1 MTVHASLSADGNK
14 IVLSAGY
21 ADRERIKRVPGARW
35 KAQESVWQVPAT
47 LSSCV
52 ILQAEFTEDLVAD
65 DSVTGMAR
73 DAVRQR
79 AAARALA
86 DNPLGTDH
94 APAHDYDDRL
104 YPYQRLGADWLRLVG
119 SGLLAD
125 EMGSGKTVQVA
136 VSLPD
141 DGPVLVVAPKSV
153 LPTWQREL
161 RTWAPHLR
169 VVVATGGVAKQR
181 KAFRAVADGDADVL
195 VINYEALKSHSRL
208 APYGSIR
215 LKRCDACG
223 GVPGEVTEA
232 RCEVHKKEANEIGW
246 VAVVV
251 DEAHRMKDAKA
262 QQTRAVWAVGQQ
274 PTVRHRWAL
283 TGTPIANNAGDL
295 WSVLHFI
302 DPAQWPSRTAYLDRW
317 LDIAPNPW
325 GGIHILGLRPD
336 RADEFHFLVDP
347 YMLRRTKDMTLP
359 HLPPK
364 IRTARECY
372 LSPRERKAY
381 DEMRDDLIAT
391 LEDGTDLAAMNPM
404 VQVGRLLQLASSS
417 LKADSVSGKPVPC
430 DPSAKLDLLDEVL
443 GDLGDEPLVVWF
455 AHRQLLH
462 LAEDR
467 LRERGAQ
474 FVSYHGNMTSA
485 ERGLAEERFQQGRV
499 PLMLLT
505 IGAGKEGLTLT
516 RASTQVYVQRT
527 WSLVDDLQSQDRL
540 HRPGQD
546 ADHVLII
553 DLIAENTVEAQLHD
567 KLATKA
573 LSLEEVVQDRAALLS
588 LLRDQP

>member
-1 MTVHASLSADGNK
+1 MTVHASLNADGTK
-14 IVLSAGY
+14 ILLSAGY

-52 ILQAEFTEDLVAD
+52 ILQDEFADALVPDDGVRELARSAVERHGRARTIAD
-65 DSVTGMAR
+65 D
-73 DAVRQR
+73 
-79 AAARALA
+79 
-86 DNPLGTDH
+86 PLGKNYT
-94 APAHDYDDRL
+94 PVHDYDDRL
-104 YPYQRLGADWLRLVG
+104 YQYQRLGADWLRTVG

-136 VSLPD
+136 VSLPAE
-141 DGPVLVVAPKSV
+141 GPHLIVAPKSV
-153 LPTWQREL
+153 LPTWKREL
-161 RTWAPHLR
+161 ANWAPGFR

-181 KAFRAVADGDADVL
+181 KAYKAVADGEADVL
-195 VINYEALKSHSRL
+195 VTNYEALKSHSRL

-215 LKRCDACG
+215 LKRCEACG

-232 RCEVHKKEANEIGW
+232 RCESHPKEANQIPW
-246 VAVVV
+246 VSVVV
-251 DEAHRMKDAKA
+251 DEAHRLKDAKA

-274 PTVRHRWAL
+274 ASVRNRWAL

-295 WSVLHFI
+295 WSILHFI

-364 IRTARECY
+364 VRTARECW
-372 LSPRERKAY
+372 LSPKERKAY

-404 VQVGRLLQLASSS
+404 VQMGRLLQLASSS
-417 LKADSVSGKPVPC
+417 LKADPVSGKPLPC
-430 DPSAKLDLLDEVL
+430 DPSAKLDLLDEVMD
-443 GDLGDEPLVVWF
+443 DLGDQSVVVWF

-467 LRERGAQ
+467 FRDRGLD
-474 FVSYHGNMTSA
+474 FVSYHGNLTSS
-485 ERGLAEERFQQGRV
+485 ERGVAEERFQQGRV
-499 PLMLLT
+499 PIMLLT

-516 RASTQVYVQRT
+516 RAGVQVYVQRT

-540 HRPGQD
+540 HRPGQT

-553 DLIAENTVEAQLHD
+553 DLIAENTVESQLHA

-573 LSLEEVVQDRAALLS
+573 LSLEEVVQDRAALLA
-588 LLRDQP
+588 LLKDEP